1 MAAAVAVTVDPV
13 TSDGDID
20 VDIDIDGDG
29 DGDVDSLQNDTDV
42 CPSPTEVDNL
52 LSKEFLQLSLRDRN
66 AISEEIHGVLTLAPK
81 ESPQLLDAALVQ
93 LSEEIDLIPDNSPIK
108 AAYLK
113 SQQQVCLQE
122 ELEFP
127 NNKNKNTYVNDRN
140 FRLRFVRCELFDAK
154 KAAIRML
161 KFLDIASDIFGEIV
175 LKRPIHLE
183 DFTKEELK
191 IMRFGVIQ
199 ILPYRDRSGRPI
211 FAWVGDFGLENA
223 NNRLRAKM
231 CLYIFYSLSDDLE
244 SQRKGFTTVIFVGS
258 NKISASLPRPSLV
271 SDMKR
276 MHEGLPI
283 RSCSTHFCLPDK
295 PYFHAIRSMVAL
307 SLGAARFR
315 LKFHVGEE
323 TELRYML
330 QGYGIPVDL
339 IPVTGTGNI
348 KTVYFKQWLRVRKT
362 LEALRTKQ
370 HQNNNSN
377 SNVNGNG
384 GKVDKP
390 SIIECPRS
398 NDVIFRTGTAL
409 TCHPG
414 NSMFQS
420 IMESKMLEHAAASQV
435 GKMEITKE
443 IIDEVKRKQGRFLQ
457 WDSRGWWMQLKG
469 KSHIHAKVAVSVRDF
484 KTKSIAQQNR
494 QTCESST
501 FVFQN
506 QDGKR
511 RKCIV

>member
-29 DGDVDSLQNDTDV
+29 DVDVDSLQNDTDV

-175 LKRPIHLE
+175 LKRPIHLA

-223 NNRLRAKM
+223 NNRLRVRTVQYSI
-231 CLYIFYSLSDDLE
+231 LYYISYIMLCSIQYNIISTVVCDVSTSTLLLCVCASKTRTFLNANKKKKQADFEYVICFLLLTFLCCFDLSLS
-244 SQRKGFTTVIFVGS
+244 
-258 NKISASLPRPSLV
+258 
-271 SDMKR
+271 
-276 MHEGLPI
+276 
-283 RSCSTHFCLPDK
+283 
-295 PYFHAIRSMVAL
+295 L
-307 SLGAARFR
+307 SLIKSCTVGKNVSLYLLLIIGRFR
-315 LKFHVGEE
+315 KSKKRLYNCDFC
-323 TELRYML
+323 
-330 QGYGIPVDL
+330 
-339 IPVTGTGNI
+339 
-348 KTVYFKQWLRVRKT
+348 RV
-362 LEALRTKQ
+362 Q
-370 HQNNNSN
+370 
-377 SNVNGNG
+377 
-384 GKVDKP
+384 
-390 SIIECPRS
+390 
-398 NDVIFRTGTAL
+398 
-409 TCHPG
+409 
-414 NSMFQS
+414 
-420 IMESKMLEHAAASQV
+420 
-435 GKMEITKE
+435 
-443 IIDEVKRKQGRFLQ
+443 
-457 WDSRGWWMQLKG
+457 
-469 KSHIHAKVAVSVRDF
+469 
-484 KTKSIAQQNR
+484 
-494 QTCESST
+494 
-501 FVFQN
+501 
-506 QDGKR
+506 
-511 RKCIV
+511 